1 MMMDDDEPL
10 ELTDEVPDDQAEPEL
25 SMEELMASFGA
36 VEEEEEEVYVPPPP
50 PPPPPPRPRPPP
62 PPPPPPPRP
71 RAAAPPDME
80 GLMSP
85 VSRQAASMAF
95 SRLTGDMP
103 IGIRTVE
110 QLLMELMR
118 PILKEWLDENLPNLV
133 EELVREEIDRVVRGS
148 KGDR

>member
-1 MMMDDDEPL
+1 MMMEDDDEPL
-10 ELTDEVPDDQAEPEL
+10 ELTEEVPDDDTADAEL
-25 SMEELMASFGA
+25 SMEDLMASFGA
-36 VEEEEEEVYVPPPP
+36 TDEEEEEEVYVPPPP

-62 PPPPPPPRP
+62 PPPPPPPRARTP
-71 RAAAPPDME
+71 EQD

-148 KGDR
+148 RGDR